1 MPFSASGRSPTVEMP
16 PNWAATP
23 TGNPEAAR
31 RPHTPAADA
40 QAPRSRERGPGL
52 RPGPFAAARSS
63 GLQHSATGQRAEGRL
78 RTDGGGAASSP
89 ARTSVAVS
97 PPRAEREQQQVFRG
111 RLGRLQ
117 QGSRP
122 QQASTGKEA
131 EAGGALTQHH
141 GQAAAGVRSS
151 GPRDTAA
158 TPRGLRAKLPPLPPP
173 SPRSAS
179 AAPQPPRDHVPSGE
193 RAPSARAGRAAG
205 A

>member
-1 MPFSASGRSPTVEMP
+1 MP

-40 QAPRSRERGPGL
+40 QAPRSRERGPGP
-52 RPGPFAAARSS
+52 RPGPSPRRAAPASAFSYRTESRGAAPHGRRRRRLLTRKDVRGRGRVPAPGRKGAAAGVPRKARSAAA
-63 GLQHSATGQRAEGRL
+63 GIPAPAGRH
-78 RTDGGGAASSP
+78 R
-89 ARTSVAVS
+89 
-97 PPRAEREQQQVFRG
+97 
-111 RLGRLQ
+111 
-117 QGSRP
+117 
-122 QQASTGKEA
+122 EA

>member
-1 MPFSASGRSPTVEMP
+1 MP

-40 QAPRSRERGPGL
+40 QAPRSRERGPGP
-52 RPGPFAAARSS
+52 RPGPSPRRAAPASAFSYRTESRGAAPHGRRRRRLLTRKDVRGRVPAPGRKGAAAGVPRKARSAAA
-63 GLQHSATGQRAEGRL
+63 GIPAPAGRH
-78 RTDGGGAASSP
+78 R
-89 ARTSVAVS
+89 
-97 PPRAEREQQQVFRG
+97 
-111 RLGRLQ
+111 
-117 QGSRP
+117 
-122 QQASTGKEA
+122 EA